1 MTTRAFLKI
10 AIIVGSVSLSA
21 GSVLADTSS
30 GDPLHEL
37 SHLFQ
42 KKAIIGEPKLVDCK
56 LSGGSATK
64 CFAITVSGKP
74 VDHATGPWCPTNITD
89 TKEAGGIWLES
100 DKVYDVDGSFVKNLD
115 TFYNDPV
122 WKLYD
127 ETTGK
132 IRVTDTKESCQAAA
146 RPDVD
151 PAYQNYCVEC
161 QSDYMD
167 HSTERTYVLPIEPV
181 AAEKAERVTDN
192 IGTGVALNG
201 VRLDG
206 PALRKAILGAHTL
219 APFDDCGGHINLHV
233 GYHYH
238 AVMDCSAN
246 VASAAGHAP
255 IIGFAMDGYKLH
267 ARVNL
272 DGKEPTDLDQ
282 CRGHD
287 VKGLGYHY
295 HANEPGKNA
304 ILPCHTGQTGCSNIG
319 NERDCDATKRL
330 KRRHPLAVK
339 GDENYESTIPLFHYS
354 ADCVASLCSTTEL
367 HQGAS

>member
-1 MTTRAFLKI
+1 MRM
-10 AIIVGSVSLSA
+10 VLS
-21 GSVLADTSS
+21 SKTST
-30 GDPLHEL
+30 L
-37 SHLFQ
+37 STM
-42 KKAIIGEPKLVDCK
+42 IP
-56 LSGGSATK
+56 S
-64 CFAITVSGKP
+64 
-74 VDHATGPWCPTNITD
+74 
-89 TKEAGGIWLES
+89 
-100 DKVYDVDGSFVKNLD
+100 
-115 TFYNDPV
+115 
-122 WKLYD
+122 LYD
-127 ETTGK
+127 GTTGK

-151 PAYQNYCVEC
+151 PAYQNYCVQC
-161 QSDYMD
+161 QLDYMH

-181 AAEKAERVTDN
+181 AAEKAERVTDD
-192 IGTGVALNG
+192 IETGVALNG

-206 PALRKAILGAHTL
+206 PAPREAILGAHTL

-238 AVMDCSAN
+238 AAMGCSAN

-267 ARVNL
+267 ARVNI

-319 NERDCDATKRL
+319 NETDCDATKRP
-330 KRRHPLAVK
+330 KRRPPPR
-339 GDENYESTIPLFHYS
+339 G
-354 ADCVASLCSTTEL
+354 
-367 HQGAS
+367 